1 MHGPRNK
8 REKLAAALDFAV
20 FVTIILIGS
29 AGAVFAVALA
39 KAALASAMFLLVATI
54 PLLVWGWVLSQLRQ
68 YLESGPPVRSRDRAV
83 LREIRPDT
91 VKPRGRAA

>member
-1 MHGPRNK
+1 MHGARNT

-29 AGAVFAVALA
+29 GAAVFAVALA
-39 KAALASAMFLLVATI
+39 KAALLSAMFLLVAII
-54 PLLVWGWVLSQLRQ
+54 PLLVWSWVLTHLRR
-68 YLESGPPVRSRDRAV
+68 YLESRPPVRLRGRQV

-91 VKPRGRAA
+91 ERPRGRAA

>member
-1 MHGPRNK
+1 MHGARNN

-20 FVTIILIGS
+20 FVIIILIGS
-29 AGAVFAVALA
+29 GVAVFAVALS
-39 KAALASAMFLLVATI
+39 KTALASAMFLLVATI
-54 PLLVWGWVLSQLRQ
+54 PLLVWGWVLTQLRR
-68 YLESGPPVRSRDRAV
+68 YLESGPPVRLRDRAV